1 MATVSERKRP
11 EYAYR
16 LSDLPKELQIGEEG
30 TRRTLKAVYNAHIA
44 RVSVAEAVGRAL
56 AWGKRKGLT
65 A

>member
-16 LSDLPKELQIGEEG
+16 LADLPKELQQGDDG
-30 TRRTLKAVYNAHIA
+30 TRRALKAVYNAHVS
-44 RVSVAEAVGRAL
+44 RLSVAEAVDRAL

-65 A
+65 S